1 MDKGIMT
8 KLTHAGGPD
17 FTRQAAETVS
27 VPKASPIYMSSSFQF
42 DSIAAVDAVYDGA
55 ARGHVYSRIANPGF
69 ECLQELLTAAE
80 GAEDAVVFASGMAA
94 IVTALLASV
103 SAGDHIIASRVL
115 YGQTY
120 NYLKN
125 EITRFG
131 VEVEFVD
138 FLTEDFTSY
147 IRPNTKLVYTETIT
161 NPLMEVMDLRSIS
174 EQAHRHGLKVMVD
187 NTFATMSVCQ
197 PLELGV
203 DIVAYSCTKYLGGHS
218 DLVGGAIL
226 ANAEITAGIRAL
238 SILYGGIPSPFD
250 AWLLTRSMRTLDLRM
265 RQHSENALAF
275 AAFLE
280 QHPKV
285 ERVHYPGLPSSPFHE
300 TAKAQFKQNR
310 YGGML
315 SADFKGGRDEVE
327 RFIKAADTIKFIPSL
342 AGFSTSVSYSH
353 AASHRA
359 YSTEELAACGIPP
372 GQLRFSVG
380 LEDIEDIIAEVASA
394 LEAI

>member
-1 MDKGIMT
+1 MNKNIMT
-8 KLTHAGGPD
+8 KLTRAGGPN
-17 FTRQAAETVS
+17 FTRQALDTVS
-27 VPKASPIYMSSSFQF
+27 TPKSAPIYMSSSFQF
-42 DSIAAVDAVYDGA
+42 DSIAAVDAVYDGTA
-55 ARGHVYSRIANPGF
+55 QGHVYSRIANPGF

-80 GAEDAVVFASGMAA
+80 GAEDAVVFGSGMAA
-94 IVTALLASV
+94 IVTALLSTV
-103 SAGDHIIASRVL
+103 SGGDHIIASQVL

-131 VEVEFVD
+131 VEVDFVD
-138 FLTEDFTSY
+138 FLTEDFTAY

-161 NPLMEVMDLRSIS
+161 NPLMEVMDLRTIS

-187 NTFATMSVCQ
+187 NTFATMSVCR
-197 PLELGV
+197 PLELGA

-226 ANAEITAGIRAL
+226 ANAEITAGVRAL

-250 AWLLTRSMRTLDLRM
+250 TWLLTRSMRTLDLRM
-265 RQHSENALAF
+265 RQHSENALAL
-275 AAFLE
+275 AQFLQ

-285 ERVHYPGLPSSPFHE
+285 EQVHYPGLPSSPFHA
-300 TAKAQFKQNR
+300 TAKAQFTNNR

-327 RFIKAADTIKFIPSL
+327 RFIQATETIKFVPSL
-342 AGFSTSVSYSH
+342 AGLSTSVSYSH

-359 YSTEELAACGIPP
+359 YSTETLAACGIPP

-380 LEDIEDIIAEVASA
+380 LEDAEDIIAEVSNA
-394 LEAI
+394 LEAM